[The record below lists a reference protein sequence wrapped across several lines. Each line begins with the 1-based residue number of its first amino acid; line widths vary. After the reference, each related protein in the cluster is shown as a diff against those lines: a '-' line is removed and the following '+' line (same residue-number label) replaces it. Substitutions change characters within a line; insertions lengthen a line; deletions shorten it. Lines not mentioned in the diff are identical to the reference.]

1 MSQEPEQSG
10 DRPRRKQQQRSIV
23 TQQKLLDAAVD
34 AFSENGFKGTS
45 TRDIAERAG
54 VHHPLITYHFR
65 NKDQLWRAAADKI
78 FRDFTS
84 AMAESLEF
92 NRGNGPKERM
102 TALIRAY
109 VNYASRQP
117 ALHNVLVQEASFPNP
132 RLNWLI
138 DTHLKPFFEETSAM
152 IEELQQVGV
161 APAGNAKLLFNMI
174 RLSSAGLLAL
184 GNELKESSGIDVD
197 SAETLDEI
205 SDMIV
210 NVFLPGEVG
219 STA

>member
-1 MSQEPEQSG
+1 
-10 DRPRRKQQQRSIV
+10 
-23 TQQKLLDAAVD
+23 
-34 AFSENGFKGTS
+34 
-45 TRDIAERAG
+45 
-54 VHHPLITYHFR
+54 
-65 NKDQLWRAAADKI
+65 
-78 FRDFTS
+78 
-84 AMAESLEF
+84 MAESLEF

>member
-1 MSQEPEQSG
+1 VSREPEQSG

-23 TQQKLLDAAVD
+23 TQRKLLDAAVD

-54 VHHPLITYHFR
+54 VHHPLITYHFK

-78 FRDFTS
+78 FRDFGS

-92 NRGNGPKERM
+92 NSGNGPKERM
-102 TALIRAY
+102 AALIRAY
-109 VNYASRQP
+109 VNYASSQP
-117 ALHNVLVQEASFPNP
+117 ALHNVLMQEASFPNP
-132 RLNWLI
+132 RLDWLI
-138 DTHLKPFFEETSAM
+138 DTHLKPFFEATFAM
-152 IEELQQVGV
+152 IEDLQQIGV
-161 APAGNAKLLFNMI
+161 APAGNARLLFNMI

-184 GNELKESSGIDVD
+184 GNELKASSGIDVD

-210 NVFLPGEVG
+210 NVFLPGEVR